1 MRVLEANL
9 SDLAYDADFGRVEAS
24 VTLLVKTSGQPARP
38 IRVKTSQPLK
48 GQDPLSD
55 RLIVDAIR
63 LAGRMRFG
71 AGTGAEIARDL
82 PIAA

>member
-9 SDLAYDADFGRVEAS
+9 SDIRYDADFGRVEAA
-24 VTLLVKTSGQPARP
+24 VTLLIKSPGIPARP
-38 IRVKTSQPLK
+38 IRVKTNQPLH
-48 GQDPLSD
+48 GSAPLQD
-55 RLIVDAIR
+55 RLISDAIR

-71 AGTGAEIARDL
+71 AASFGARDL